1 MVNIDEVLKRPYA
14 RVITPAPEGGYTAEV
29 VEFPGCVTQG
39 ETVEEAY
46 ANLEDAARGWLEAVI
61 EAHQP
66 VPEPLAAAAD
76 FSGKVVLRL
85 PKSLHCKASRYAER
99 EHVSLNT
106 FLVTAIAQY
115 AGERSPDR
123 AVIRNEVTEVR
134 IVDGGKRRSG
144 SLLIYG
150 VASSIVAVAERPSKG
165 SLLES
170 NTRKAVKA
178 AKKR

>member
-14 RVITPAPEGGYTAEV
+14 RLITPAPEGGYTAGIA
-29 VEFPGCVTQG
+29 EFPGCVTQG
-39 ETVEEAY
+39 ETLEEAY

-61 EAHQP
+61 EARQT
-66 VPEPLAAAAD
+66 VPEPLAAAQD

-85 PKSLHCKASRYAER
+85 PKSLHSKASRYAER
-99 EHVSLNT
+99 EDVSLNT

-115 AGERSPDR
+115 VGERSTER

-134 IVDGGKRRSG
+134 IVDGGKRRKG
-144 SLLIYG
+144 SSLVYAG
-150 VASSIVAVAERPSKG
+150 VESTVATARPSKG
-165 SLLES
+165 LLINS
-170 NTRKAVKA
+170 NTRKA